1 MLPPEKSS
9 ECLIKIHT
17 INLLMISSTS
27 TIQMIGK
34 PFLRFSYFTVWI
46 SERTEGSLLPLWRF
60 QYEKTKRM
68 AVTCMAWCPG
78 TDHDDAFVV
87 GYGSFDYAKQGKGY
101 LVYFRWTMI
110 IFSLALILDLV
121 WRTQVTPKEPSPV
134 PQASCAFLSIL
145 RRAISLHAVFT
156 MAQSLF
162 STTKRRTPTLSS
174 RLSLS
179 SDMANLCGTS
189 NGWLQMR
196 AAEVDSALF
205 LLTENFDAGHR

>member
-1 MLPPEKSS
+1 
-9 ECLIKIHT
+9 
-17 INLLMISSTS
+17 MISSTS

-34 PFLRFSYFTVWI
+34 EFLFLPTLTILI

-101 LVYFRWTMI
+101 LVYFRWRMVIYSLPLKMI
-110 IFSLALILDLV
+110 LV
-121 WRTQVTPKEPSPV
+121 WRTQATPKEPFPV
-134 PQASCAFLSIL
+134 PQASCACQSIL
-145 RRAISLHAVFT
+145 KREISLHAVFT

-162 STTKRRTPTLSS
+162 STTKRRTLTLSS

-179 SDMANLCGTS
+179 SDMASLCGTS
-189 NGWLQMR
+189 NGWPQMK
-196 AAEVDSALF
+196 AVEVDSALF
-205 LLTENFDAGHR
+205 PRTESFDAGHR